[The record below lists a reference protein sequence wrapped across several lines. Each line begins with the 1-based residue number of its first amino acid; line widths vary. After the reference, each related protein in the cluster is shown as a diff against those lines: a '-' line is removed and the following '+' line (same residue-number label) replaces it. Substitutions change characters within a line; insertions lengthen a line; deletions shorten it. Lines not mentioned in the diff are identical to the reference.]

1 MKRFH
6 FRAATVLHLRQRQYA
21 IAQTELARA
30 QAERDIA
37 AARVRDAEAAVRGA
51 EDQFRNQLVKGGDA
65 GELQRHRNWITRQHA
80 GAETCRRQLAERLD
94 AVERATA
101 HVRRTHRQS
110 RVLERLRDRAWRD
123 YQAEARREDLIAMD
137 ELAVIQYARRMEG
150 DSNGDG

>member
-6 FRAATVLHLRQRQYA
+6 FRAATVLNLRQRQYA

-30 QAERDIA
+30 QGERDA
-37 AARVRDAEAAVRGA
+37 SGARVRDAEEAVRRA
-51 EDQFRNQLVKGGDA
+51 EGEFRHQLVQGGDA
-65 GELQRHRNWITRQHA
+65 GALERHRNWITRQHA
-80 GAETCRRQLAERLD
+80 GAEACRRQLAERLA

-123 YQAEARREDLIAMD
+123 YQAETRRQDRIAMD